1 MEDTPKQNDQK
12 KEIEISILK
21 GDKLFNENTPFVIN
35 LLAPET
41 KEQEEKR
48 VSADLICVIDISG
61 SMCGE
66 KISLV
71 KESLKILVDMM
82 DPKDRIALVLFESQA
97 KLLYDINYL
106 TPENKSKIK
115 DLINNINASGG
126 TNIASGLEIAVE
138 ILKKQKE
145 NKTIE
150 EGRSSSIIL
159 LSDGQD
165 NNMDDTQLGDKLKSL
180 TKGEGLSFTL
190 NTFGYGYDHDPK
202 IMNKLANLR
211 DGSFFVVEDY
221 NKVGEYFVTVLGGCI
236 SMISKN
242 AELNVKLMND
252 KCKIIKIF
260 GGSNLYSYELKD
272 CLFTTQMLQFIQGK
286 EYTFVLEIKIDES
299 NIKPGDNLLDVNF
312 IYDDISKKE
321 KITINAKYNY
331 ELKDLNFAKAN
342 EEYIRSQTYDVI
354 EKALKLR
361 DNDEIEEGKKELKK
375 MRDWLEKNYK
385 GDNKAYLEDIK
396 KSEQLFEYEHYEQR
410 DYTYT
415 TSLVRQ
421 MQNKRI
427 GSSSMNY
434 SNKAQTKLQNA
445 YIANYSKS
453 QNNNNFNNNIKK
465 KRNSLDDIDE
475 IEDDKDN
482 DKDIYKTDI
491 KMNRSKTNNSKNKKC
506 YII

>member
-1 MEDTPKQNDQK
+1 
-12 KEIEISILK
+12 
-21 GDKLFNENTPFVIN
+21 LFNENTPFVIN
-35 LLAPET
+35 ILSPES

-48 VSADLICVIDISG
+48 VNADLVCVIDISG

-66 KISLV
+66 KIHLV

-82 DPKDRIALVLFESQA
+82 DQKDRIALVLFESEA
-97 KLLYDINYL
+97 KLYYDINYL

-115 DLINNINASGG
+115 ELINNIHASGG

-165 NNMDDTQLGDKLKSL
+165 NKMDDAQLGEKLKSL

-242 AELNVKLMND
+242 VELNVKLMNE

-260 GGSNLYSYELKD
+260 GGNNLYSYELKD
-272 CLFTTQMLQFIQGK
+272 DLFTTQMLQFIQGK

-312 IYDDISKKE
+312 IYDDINKKE
-321 KITINAKYNY
+321 KITITNKYNC
-331 ELKDLNFAKAN
+331 EIKDINFAKAN
-342 EEYIRSQTYDVI
+342 EEYIRSQTYDVL

-361 DNDEIEEGKKELKK
+361 EENKLDEGKKLLKD
-375 MRDWLEKNYK
+375 MREWLEK
-385 GDNKAYLEDIK
+385 
-396 KSEQLFEYEHYEQR
+396 
-410 DYTYT
+410 
-415 TSLVRQ
+415 
-421 MQNKRI
+421 
-427 GSSSMNY
+427 
-434 SNKAQTKLQNA
+434 KL
-445 YIANYSKS
+445 
-453 QNNNNFNNNIKK
+453 
-465 KRNSLDDIDE
+465 
-475 IEDDKDN
+475 
-482 DKDIYKTDI
+482 
-491 KMNRSKTNNSKNKKC
+491 
-506 YII
+506 